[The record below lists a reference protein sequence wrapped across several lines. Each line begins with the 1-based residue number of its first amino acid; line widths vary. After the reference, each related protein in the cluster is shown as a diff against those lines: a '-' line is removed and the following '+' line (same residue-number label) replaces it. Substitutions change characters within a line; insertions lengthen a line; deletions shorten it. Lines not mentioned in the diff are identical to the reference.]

1 MILKIEKKQN
11 QTTLEGF
18 DNNRSLEKEE
28 GEAQEREID

>member
-1 MILKIEKKQN
+1 MILKIDKKQN

-18 DNNRSLEKEE
+18 DNNRSLEKE